1 MNFIINHVP
10 PRQGDVKSSTG
21 SGLLD
26 LVTAT
31 INDKWTVEALKEYL
45 RKRRGTVSAKKADLL
60 ERFVFVNDGAINII
74 DNNIAQS

>member
-1 MNFIINHVP
+1 MCQP
-10 PRQGDVKSSTG
+10 DGAMSSTR

-31 INDKWTVEALKEYL
+31 INDKWTVVALKEYL
-45 RKRRGTVSAKKADLL
+45 RKCGGRVSGKKADLL

-74 DNNIAQS
+74 DNNIAQG

>member
-1 MNFIINHVP
+1 M
-10 PRQGDVKSSTG
+10 SSTG

-45 RKRRGTVSAKKADLL
+45 RKRGGAVSGKKADLL
-60 ERFVFVNDGAINII
+60 ENAEEQLVARRQIY
-74 DNNIAQS
+74 

>member
-1 MNFIINHVP
+1 M
-10 PRQGDVKSSTG
+10 SSTE

-45 RKRRGTVSAKKADLL
+45 RKRGGRVSGKKADLL

-74 DNNIAQS
+74 DNNIAQG